1 MKIRKAELE
10 ERRAK
15 VEERDRKREAERELP
30 SRRSSDNK
38 FIPRMRCFAC
48 GATTH
53 IEINCPQ
60 LLCKTTPKSETNVSR
75 VGVGI
80 LRNDPALKDQSH
92 VASACGQSDNYGI
105 ASLFDCVMPSV
116 NGRDLEEPKVD
127 SVVLQSNTVS
137 I

>member
-1 MKIRKAELE
+1 MLDRLLKPRFSEIIDWETFELEKQKWEAEMKIRKAELE

-80 LRNDPALKDQSH
+80 LRNDPALKD
-92 VASACGQSDNYGI
+92 
-105 ASLFDCVMPSV
+105 
-116 NGRDLEEPKVD
+116 
-127 SVVLQSNTVS
+127 
-137 I
+137 